1 MNVIIYCRVSS
12 DEQAEGTSL
21 DVQEERLTA
30 YCDRKGY
37 NVIDVPHRED
47 ESGKT
52 FEKRPVIQGIMKY
65 IRKHKGQVDK
75 LLVLRWNRYS
85 RDLFSACANMDT
97 LRKLGVEVN
106 SIEEPLDYN
115 SSSWPTQLGLYIGMA
130 QGDNISRSKATIDG
144 MFYGNSGAPNGYRGP
159 TTGFGVNQNPGFY
172 NSLTRSIV
180 SGGGIVASGSNA
192 QNTQNQNQQYQQYAN
207 QYRHGFQNVPL
218 PMHKDASCVRDYL
231 WEYLTTY
238 GQVRVADFYDAC
250 GDYAAHIIQQYTD
263 NNWGWRNLDG
273 LQVVR
278 VPEGWIL
285 NLPEPISLK

>member
-1 MNVIIYCRVSS
+1 MAIETRPNNMMSKTHES
-12 DEQAEGTSL
+12 ATSVG
-21 DVQEERLTA
+21 DQMQP
-30 YCDRKGY
+30 
-37 NVIDVPHRED
+37 ID
-47 ESGKT
+47 GKT
-52 FEKRPVIQGIMKY
+52 PPKKPVLSKPEPKTGILAKVHDTFFQG
-65 IRKHKGQVDK
+65 RNLTDV
-75 LLVLRWNRYS
+75 
-85 RDLFSACANMDT
+85 AA
-97 LRKLGVEVN
+97 GVVKN
-106 SIEEPLDYN
+106 WLIPAILDSIA
-115 SSSWPTQLGLYIGMA
+115 TTA
-130 QGDNISRSKATIDG
+130 KATIDG

-180 SGGGIVASGSNA
+180 SGGGIVASGSNT
-192 QNTQNQNQQYQQYAN
+192 QNAQNQNQQYQQYVN

-273 LQVVR
+273 LKVDR